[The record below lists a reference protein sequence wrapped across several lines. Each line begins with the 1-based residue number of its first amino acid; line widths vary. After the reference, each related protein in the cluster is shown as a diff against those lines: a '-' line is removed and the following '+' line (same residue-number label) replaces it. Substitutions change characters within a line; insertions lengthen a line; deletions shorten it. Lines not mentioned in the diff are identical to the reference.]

1 MNVCYN
7 QVLIYFLFTWKSC
20 KANFQLWPDLHQPI
34 SLLPSSSLTQRMK
47 RTSGSRGRSG
57 LRSAS
62 SCSGSSTARS
72 SDGRRRRE
80 PDKKFGGRTTC
91 SSGRDWESR
100 ASAPCPW
107 FRGTPAMICRSNL
120 STKVGRRLR
129 GRSLQT
135 TFGVTSAATLE
146 WCSSFCLFSVW
157 RHRNWILKMSL
168 P

>member
-1 MNVCYN
+1 MYVYYN

-34 SLLPSSSLTQRMK
+34 SLSPSSSLTQRRQ

-62 SCSGSSTARS
+62 SCSGSSTARP

-107 FRGTPAMICRSNL
+107 CRGTPAMICRSNL
-120 STKVGRRLR
+120 STKVGRRLC

-135 TFGVTSAATLE
+135 TFAVMSAASLV

-157 RHRNWILKMSL
+157 RHRNSI
-168 P
+168 